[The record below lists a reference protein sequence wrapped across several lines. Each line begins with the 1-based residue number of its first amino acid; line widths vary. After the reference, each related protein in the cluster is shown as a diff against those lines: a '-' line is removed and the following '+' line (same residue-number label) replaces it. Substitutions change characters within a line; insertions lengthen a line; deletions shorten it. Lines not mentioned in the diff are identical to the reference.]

1 MEEKVIKSLGQPKN
15 VIFLGLSEGTVA
27 EHFERHVKTG
37 PDKLIGGLKWFLMTM
52 YTS

>member
-15 VIFLGLSEGTVA
+15 VIFLGLPEGA
-27 EHFERHVKTG
+27 EQFERHVKTG